1 MRFARDVSDAA
12 LCLCNLAERH
22 YDCAL
27 IAIFDHRL
35 EIGSSVGRIPELLDQ
50 PGFVRNASGN
60 GAAFAAPCALC
71 NRGSNPSH
79 V

>member
-1 MRFARDVSDAA
+1 MRFARDLSDAA
-12 LCLCNLAERH
+12 LRLRNLAERH
-22 YDCAL
+22 HDCAL
-27 IAIFDHRL
+27 VAIFDHRL

-60 GAAFAAPCALC
+60 GAAFAARCVPCSP
-71 NRGSNPSH
+71 GSNPSH